1 MSVVSYSRKVFA
13 PVTELCRDVCHYCT
27 FAKSPRALSK
37 PFMSPEAVL
46 ETAESG
52 KANGCKEILFTL
64 GDKPELRYRVVRE
77 ALDELEFATTLEY
90 VEHLS
95 RLVFDETGLLPH
107 VNAGV
112 MTRDEMRRLKYVS
125 ASQGL
130 MLESSSE
137 RLCERGGPHFGS
149 PDKAPALRLE
159 NIRTAGEL
167 QIPFTTGILIGIGET
182 RKERVESLEQLA
194 ELHAEFGHIQEII
207 IQNFRAKPGTKM
219 SAALEPDIEDLL
231 WTIRTARDV
240 FGTAMAIQTPPN
252 LNSGQLRRILD
263 AGINDWGGISPVT
276 PDFVNPEAPW
286 PQIEKLAE
294 ETSAAGKTLVERLA
308 IYPRYIFPE
317 SPFIEPH
324 LLSEATKHINSDGF
338 VRNDDWC
345 PGIAADLP
353 YSIPRSAA
361 HARSAIKSSVTVAI
375 EKAQRG
381 QTLDEKE
388 ITLLFAVRGSN
399 FDDVCSAADELRADV
414 SGDAITY
421 VVNRNIN
428 YTNVCYFRC
437 GFCGFSKGK
446 HADHLRG
453 KSYNLGLDEI
463 ALRTK
468 EAYASGATEVCLQ
481 GGIHPSFTG
490 KTYLDICRT
499 IREAVPSIHIHAF
512 SPLEIWQGAQ
522 SLGIRVSD
530 FLEQLQHAG
539 LGSMPGTAA
548 EILDDEVRANICPD
562 KIKTSQW
569 IDVISTA
576 HQVGLKTTSTIMFG
590 HLDHPRHWA
599 KHLLLLRSL
608 QQKSGGIT
616 EFVPL
621 PFVHPQT
628 PIFTK
633 GLARKGPTFRESV
646 LMHAVSRLVLHPH
659 INNIQTSWTKMGI
672 EGAKSCLNAG
682 CNDLGGTL
690 MNESISR
697 AAGAEHGQEIP
708 PSQMIDIAN
717 AIGRPA
723 KQRTTLY
730 AEQINFDSNDFSH
743 DVHYG

>member
-1 MSVVSYSRKVFA
+1 
-13 PVTELCRDVCHYCT
+13 
-27 FAKSPRALSK
+27 
-37 PFMSPEAVL
+37 
-46 ETAESG
+46 
-52 KANGCKEILFTL
+52 
-64 GDKPELRYRVVRE
+64 
-77 ALDELEFATTLEY
+77 
-90 VEHLS
+90 
-95 RLVFDETGLLPH
+95 
-107 VNAGV
+107 
-112 MTRDEMRRLKYVS
+112 
-125 ASQGL
+125 
-130 MLESSSE
+130 
-137 RLCERGGPHFGS
+137 
-149 PDKAPALRLE
+149 
-159 NIRTAGEL
+159 
-167 QIPFTTGILIGIGET
+167 
-182 RKERVESLEQLA
+182 
-194 ELHAEFGHIQEII
+194 
-207 IQNFRAKPGTKM
+207 
-219 SAALEPDIEDLL
+219 
-231 WTIRTARDV
+231 
-240 FGTAMAIQTPPN
+240 
-252 LNSGQLRRILD
+252 
-263 AGINDWGGISPVT
+263 
-276 PDFVNPEAPW
+276 
-286 PQIEKLAE
+286 
-294 ETSAAGKTLVERLA
+294 
-308 IYPRYIFPE
+308 
-317 SPFIEPH
+317 
-324 LLSEATKHINSDGF
+324 
-338 VRNDDWC
+338 
-345 PGIAADLP
+345 
-353 YSIPRSAA
+353 
-361 HARSAIKSSVTVAI
+361 
-375 EKAQRG
+375 
-381 QTLDEKE
+381 
-388 ITLLFAVRGSN
+388 
-399 FDDVCSAADELRADV
+399 LRADV